1 MRHAASLAAA
11 SLLSISLA
19 GCASTTGGARLDTVK
34 DPVSFGQTEREYDA
48 AFAGRPAVQRVRVPG
63 GLFISRPQDSDVPAS
78 LLNKQVTIDIRS
90 DVPTLADLQTL
101 LDIQGV
107 PMTIDW
113 ASLQEGSGKSDVG
126 SFTAASK
133 YQDIAN
139 SVKGGTGVQQNNG
152 GLGGIGGGN
161 SIGGFGGNG
170 NFGGNGGFGGNNG
183 GSGGSNPNV
192 TVKGA
197 AEEGGNG
204 DGTVIN
210 QNTQQNINGMRQESE
225 ESGIRANENGA
236 VEIYNKKEQRQVPAF
251 YDRPLPFR
259 HFKGSVAEL
268 MRRMENSG
276 DIAVW
281 YDGSLVVGDVR
292 RYAVS
297 VMQNQDIVQ
306 SIVNEL
312 KRLGAKNV
320 VGSVGAGQI
329 FYSASPRTNGEMLE
343 PYLRRLQ
350 GNLSEVTLQV
360 ALVTVNMT
368 KNAEAGFDWSSL
380 NFGYG
385 SNVTGTPQ
393 TPGGTVSAD
402 TALGNGVF
410 TLNNNAFKG
419 NFGDLFGTGKI
430 VSVAGAIKFLSR
442 MGDTSVAQNVELR
455 TLSGAPVIL
464 RSGENIPY
472 VQNVGATLSGGIG
485 GGALGSSQTAQLGT
499 GLTLNFDPR
508 YDASSGIVTLDVGV
522 KLVDL
527 VEFVQL
533 NAGAQLGTLTQPRT
547 REQGIN
553 SILRLSAGQT
563 AILGGIRRDLSS
575 DSRNGPFGAFAIGS
589 RNRSREVFWLFAI
602 VRPVVTVYE
611 TADAPTVTRS
621 VLDTRTTVNPLDDGS
636 YGAAGRPA
644 PVTVYPGDA
653 QISGKTGT
661 PTYYEQP
668 GTLTPGN
675 RLPSGVVTSAPPAP
689 RNVVVPGAATQPEI
703 NANLPQGAVARD
715 PGTPSSGPEGVSQGN
730 KRIRDVPMT
739 PSYVPVTGAVPV
751 APSQPEEKPTERRS
765 FIRPMT
771 ETEKKDN

>member
-19 GCASTTGGARLDTVK
+19 GCASTTGGARLEPVK

-101 LDIQGV
+101 LDVQGV

-152 GLGGIGGGN
+152 RYGGIGGGN
-161 SIGGFGGNG
+161 SIGGFGSY
-170 NFGGNGGFGGNNG
+170 GNNN
-183 GSGGSNPNV
+183 GSFGQSGTGSNPNV
-192 TVKGA
+192 TVEGA
-197 AEEGGNG
+197 AKESSGSA
-204 DGTVIN
+204 GTN
-210 QNTQQNINGMRQESE
+210 NSPQNANGMKQETQ
-225 ESGIRANENGA
+225 ESGIRANDNGS
-236 VEIYNKKEQRQVPAF
+236 VELYEKRESRQVPAF

-259 HFKGSVAEL
+259 NFKGSVAEL
-268 MRRMENSG
+268 MRRLENSG

-281 YDGSLVVGDVR
+281 YDGSIVVGDVR

-306 SIVNEL
+306 SVVNEL

-368 KNAEAGFDWSSL
+368 KNAEAGFDWSAL

-385 SNVTGTPQ
+385 GNVTGTEAPSSDGII
-393 TPGGTVSAD
+393 TAD

-611 TADAPTVTRS
+611 TADAPTATRS

-636 YGAAGRPA
+636 YGAPGRPA
-644 PVTVYPGDA
+644 PVTTYPGDA

-661 PTYYEQP
+661 PTYYQQP
-668 GTLTPGN
+668 GTITPGN

-703 NANLPQGAVARD
+703 NANLPQGAIARD
-715 PGTPSSGPEGVSQGN
+715 PGTPASGPEGVSRGN
-730 KRIRDVPMT
+730 TPVRTVPLS
-739 PSYVPVTGAVPV
+739 PSNMPATGAVPTP
-751 APSQPEEKPTERRS
+751 PSQPEEKPTERRS

>member
-19 GCASTTGGARLDTVK
+19 GCASTTGGARLEPVK

-90 DVPTLADLQTL
+90 EVPTLADLQTL
-101 LDIQGV
+101 LDVQGV

-152 GLGGIGGGN
+152 GYRGLGGGN
-161 SIGGFGGNG
+161 SIGGFGSNG
-170 NFGGNGGFGGNNG
+170 NFGGTNGNFGGTNGSFGGNG
-183 GSGGSNPNV
+183 TGANPNV

-197 AEEGGNG
+197 
-204 DGTVIN
+204 
-210 QNTQQNINGMRQESE
+210 SE
-225 ESGIRANENGA
+225 ENDDGGSSNETNSVEMQQRPASNGSNSDGNAGDSGR
-236 VEIYNKKEQRQVPAF
+236 RQVPTF
-251 YDRPLPFR
+251 VDRPLPFR
-259 HFKGSVAEL
+259 NFKGSVAEL
-268 MRRMENSG
+268 MRRLENSG

-306 SIVNEL
+306 SVVNEL

-329 FYSASPRTNGEMLE
+329 FYSASPRTNAEMLE

-385 SNVTGTPQ
+385 GNVTGTEPVGSDGII
-393 TPGGTVSAD
+393 TAD

-611 TADAPTVTRS
+611 TADAPTATRS

-644 PVTVYPGDA
+644 PVTTYPGDA

-661 PTYYEQP
+661 PTYYQQP
-668 GTLTPGN
+668 GTVTPGN
-675 RLPSGVVTSAPPAP
+675 RLPSGVVTSSPPAP

-703 NANLPQGAVARD
+703 NANLPQGAIARD
-715 PGTPSSGPEGVSQGN
+715 PGTPASGPEGVSRGN
-730 KRIRDVPMT
+730 TPIRSVPLSPT
-739 PSYVPVTGAVPV
+739 NAPVTGAAPA
-751 APSQPEEKPTERRS
+751 APSQPEEKPAERRS

>member
-133 YQDIAN
+133 YQDVAN

-170 NFGGNGGFGGNNG
+170 NFGGNGGNGNFGGNG
-183 GSGGSNPNV
+183 GSGGSSSPDI

-197 AEEGGNG
+197 AEEGSDDSSSSQTNDVEMQQRPASNGN
-204 DGTVIN
+204 N
-210 QNTQQNINGMRQESE
+210 NG
-225 ESGIRANENGA
+225 NNGNA
-236 VEIYNKKEQRQVPAF
+236 DSDRRQVPAF

-368 KNAEAGFDWSSL
+368 KNAEAGFDWSAL

-385 SNVTGTPQ
+385 ANVTGTKAP
-393 TPGGTVSAD
+393 TPDGIVTAD

-419 NFGDLFGTGKI
+419 NLGDLFGTGKI

-575 DSRNGPFGAFAIGS
+575 DSRTGPFGAFAVGS

-730 KRIRDVPMT
+730 KRIRDVPVT
-739 PSYVPVTGAVPV
+739 PSYVPVTGAAP
-751 APSQPEEKPTERRS
+751 ATPSQPEEKPTERRS